1 MAMKPGM
8 RMMLIDK
15 MRPESYRSEYGNDPR
30 RRMIGYDRDEPNM
43 GGYGET
49 EARRRRDSRG
59 RYMEG
64 DGWENNRY
72 NPNMGGYPEARRRRD
87 SRGRYAVRDPRM
99 GDDEYDD
106 EDDMH
111 GQKWYPPNMNAG
123 SRYGFGDVYA
133 DVYAPNAMNR
143 PMHGG
148 SEEDMMRPVDEH
160 TARKWVKKMDGG
172 EHFKAEQIEP
182 FRASI
187 CPECGKWDFF
197 VAVNAMYSDYCET
210 AKKIGK
216 DTPEFYAHLARDFL
230 MDTDAK
236 PGKLRRYMTHIAE

>member
-1 MAMKPGM
+1 MAMNVGKMLMLDRMAKP
-8 RMMLIDK
+8 
-15 MRPESYRSEYGNDPR
+15 SSRSEYGNDTR

-64 DGWENNRY
+64 EGWENNRY
-72 NPNMGGYPEARRRRD
+72 PEMRRSRD

-99 GDDEYDD
+99 GDDEYEDD

-111 GQKWYPPNMNAG
+111 SQKWYPPNMKAG

-143 PMHGG
+143 PMHGS
-148 SEEDMMRPVDEH
+148 SEGDMTRPVDEH

-172 EHFKAEQIEP
+172 EHFKPDQIES
-182 FRASI
+182 FRTSL
-187 CPECGKWDFF
+187 CPDCGKWDFY
-197 VAVNAMYSDYCET
+197 VAINAMYSDYCET

-216 DTPEFYAHLARDFL
+216 DTPETYAYLARDFL

-236 PGKLRRYMTHIAE
+236 PGKLRRYMEYVAE